1 MQSMTTIRT
10 IPTVIQ
16 LKPTTLDFHSGALLL
31 SRSSLALSELFS
43 YMGKKKSNLTIRENL
58 VIT

>member
-16 LKPTTLDFHSGALLL
+16 VKPTTLDFHSGAL
-31 SRSSLALSELFS
+31 A
-43 YMGKKKSNLTIRENL
+43 REAHA
-58 VIT
+58 TEQHG

>member
-16 LKPTTLDFHSGALLL
+16 LKPTTLDFHSGALARGMITKMQLEVI
-31 SRSSLALSELFS
+31 LAGNRIATGVS
-43 YMGKKKSNLTIRENL
+43 
-58 VIT
+58 